1 MQRLNRPLLFG
12 EVLFDIFADKSV
24 IGGAPF
30 NVVRHLK
37 GFGLEPLFISR
48 IGMDELGQQILAR
61 MRHWQLDTSAIQR
74 DPDHETGQVQVT
86 ELNGQPSYTIRE
98 NQAYDHIQPVS
109 CKGDQNTAFNL
120 IYHGTLALREE
131 NNRSTLAKITA
142 KLQSPIFVDLN
153 LRPPWWQPEIVQA
166 TLQSATWAKMSLDEL
181 QEVAAFSAI
190 EMSSLT
196 AAVQTVAERYQL
208 KAIFVTDGEN
218 GSYCWQD
225 GAVNYQAALKHQTFK
240 DSVGAGDAFTS
251 VCILGLLN
259 GWPMKLS
266 LARAAAFAA
275 AICGERGALPRDEA
289 LYQTISAGWEAGA
302 ER

>member
-61 MRHWQLDTSAIQR
+61 MRHWQLDTSAIQL
-74 DPDHETGQVQVT
+74 DPDHETGQVWVAEQA
-86 ELNGQPSYTIRE
+86 GQPSYTIRE

-109 CKGDQNTAFNL
+109 CKGDQDTVFNL

-131 NNRSTLAKITA
+131 NNRNTLAKITA
-142 KLQSPIFVDLN
+142 ELQSPIFVDLN
-153 LRPPWWQPEIVQA
+153 LRQPWWQPEIVQTA
-166 TLQSATWAKMSLDEL
+166 LQNATWAKMSLDEL
-181 QEVAAFSAI
+181 REVTAFSGI
-190 EMSSLT
+190 DMSSLAAAAKTVT
-196 AAVQTVAERYQL
+196 ARYRL
-208 KAIFVTDGEN
+208 KTLFITDGEN

-225 GAVNYQAALKHQTFK
+225 GAMDYQAALEHHSFK
-240 DSVGAGDAFTS
+240 DSVGAGDAFTA

-259 GWPMKLS
+259 GWPTKLS

-275 AICGERGALPRDEA
+275 AICGERGALPSDEA
-289 LYQTISAGWEAGA
+289 LYRTISAGWEAGA